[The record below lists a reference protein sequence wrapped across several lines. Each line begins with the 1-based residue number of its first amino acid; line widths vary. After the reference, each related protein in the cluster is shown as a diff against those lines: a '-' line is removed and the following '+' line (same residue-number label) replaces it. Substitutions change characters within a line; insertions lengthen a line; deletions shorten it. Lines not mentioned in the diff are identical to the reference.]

1 MRALSDVHLAKET
14 ESTTQAGI
22 DVHLMVVDSWFG
34 RKGHPFVSYDAVIIG
49 SGPNGLAAAITL
61 AQTGW
66 RVLVIEAKATPGG
79 GMRTLE
85 VMLPG
90 FRHDICAAI
99 HPLGM
104 ASPFF
109 RNLPLANYGLEWI
122 LSPVALAH
130 PLDDGAAVAVT
141 TSLEET
147 AANLGVDDRAWR
159 LLFQPLV
166 DRWQDALDDLLAPLH
181 FPRHPLLLAGYALPL
196 AAPATLL
203 ARTLFRGERARAVF
217 AGMAGH
223 SVLPLDRPPT
233 AAFGLLLT
241 MLAQTV
247 GWPVARGGSQAIA
260 DALVRYAQSL
270 GVELVCGWEVTD
282 IAELP
287 PARAYL
293 FDTAPKGL
301 LRIAG
306 DRLPPGYRRQL
317 ERFRYNPGV
326 FKVDWAL
333 DGPIPWT
340 AAACRQSATVHV
352 GGTMGEIAAAER
364 AVWRGEHPVRPFVLL
379 AQQSLFDPTRAPG
392 KQVAWA
398 YCHVP
403 NGSTVDMTAAIE
415 AQVERF
421 APGFRERILA
431 RETRHAAAMEVYNAN
446 YVGGDIN
453 GGVQDLFQHFTRP
466 SLSLTPYRTP
476 AKGIYLCSS
485 STPPGG
491 GVHGMCGYYA
501 AQTVL
506 RDWRG

>member
-1 MRALSDVHLAKET
+1 M
-14 ESTTQAGI
+14 
-22 DVHLMVVDSWFG
+22 
-34 RKGHPFVSYDAVIIG
+34 SYDAIIIG

-61 AQTGW
+61 AEAGQ
-66 RVLVIEAKATPGG
+66 RVLVVEAKATPGG
-79 GMRTLE
+79 GMRTDE
-85 VMLPG
+85 ITLPG
-90 FRHDICAAI
+90 FKHDICSAI
-99 HPLGM
+99 HPLGL

-109 RNLPLANYGLEWI
+109 RHLSLTDSGLEWI
-122 LSPVALAH
+122 VPPISLAH
-130 PLDDGAAVAVT
+130 PLDDGGAVVVT
-141 TSLEET
+141 PSLSET
-147 AANLGVDDRAWR
+147 AAGLGQDGAMWQR
-159 LLFQPLV
+159 LFGQLV
-166 DRWQDALDDLLAPLH
+166 ARWPAMIDDLLAPFH
-181 FPRHPLLLAGYALPL
+181 IPRHPLLFGAYAPLLAM
-196 AAPATLL
+196 PATWL
-203 ARTLFRGERARAVF
+203 ARTLFRSERARALF

-223 SVLPLDRPPT
+223 SVLPLESAPT
-233 AAFGLLLT
+233 AAVGLLLT

-247 GWPVARGGSQAIA
+247 GWPVAKGGSQAIA
-260 DALVRYAQSL
+260 DALVRHLRQL
-270 GVELVCGWEVTD
+270 GGDIVCGLPVND

-301 LRIAG
+301 LKIAG
-306 DRLPPGYRRQL
+306 SRLPAGYRRQL

-333 DGPIPWT
+333 DGPIPWK
-340 AAACRQSATVHV
+340 AAACHRSATVHL
-352 GGTMGEIAAAER
+352 GGTLDEIAASER
-364 AVWRGEHPVRPFVLL
+364 AVWRGEHPAKPFVLL
-379 AQQSLFDPTRAPG
+379 AQQSLFDPTRAPAG
-392 KQVAWA
+392 RHVGWA

-403 NGSTVDMTAAIE
+403 NGSTVDMSAAIE

-431 RETRHAAAMEVYNAN
+431 RTTHHAAAMEAYNPN

-476 AKGIYLCSS
+476 AKGIYICSS

-506 RDWRG
+506 QDWHECAPNSRAP

>member
-1 MRALSDVHLAKET
+1 M
-14 ESTTQAGI
+14 
-22 DVHLMVVDSWFG
+22 
-34 RKGHPFVSYDAVIIG
+34 SYDAVIIG

-61 AQTGW
+61 AQAGH
-66 RVLVIEAKATPGG
+66 RVLVVEAKTTPGG
-79 GMRTLE
+79 GTRTQELT
-85 VMLPG
+85 LPG
-90 FRHDICAAI
+90 FKHDICAAI
-99 HPLGM
+99 HPLGL

-109 RNLPLANYGLEWI
+109 RNLSLVAEGLEWI
-122 LSPVALAH
+122 LPPASLAH
-130 PLDDGAAVAVT
+130 PLDGGTAVAVT
-141 TSLEET
+141 RSLDET
-147 AANLGVDDRAWR
+147 AGELGEDGRMWR
-159 LLFQPLV
+159 RLFGVLAAQWENV
-166 DRWQDALDDLLAPLH
+166 IDDLLAPLH
-181 FPRHPLLLAGYALPL
+181 FPHHPLLFGVYAPL
-196 AAPATLL
+196 LVAPAGLL
-203 ARTLFRGERARAVF
+203 AKTFFRGERARAVF

-223 SVLPLDRPPT
+223 SILPLESPPT
-233 AAFGLLLT
+233 AAVGLLLS

-247 GWPVARGGSQAIA
+247 GWPVAKGGSQAIA
-260 DALVRYAQSL
+260 DALVRHLQRL
-270 GVELVCGWEVTD
+270 GGDVVCGWAVTD
-282 IAELP
+282 LAELP

-306 DRLPPGYRRQL
+306 DRLPSSYRRQL
-317 ERFRYNPGV
+317 ERYRYNPGV

-340 AAACRQSATVHV
+340 AAACHRSATVHV
-352 GGTMGEIAAAER
+352 GGTLDEIAASER
-364 AVWRGEHPVRPFVLL
+364 AVWRGEHPARPFVLL
-379 AQQSLFDPTRAPG
+379 AQQSLFDPSRAPAG

-415 AQVERF
+415 EQVERF
-421 APGFRERILA
+421 APGFRDRILA
-431 RETRHAAAMEVYNAN
+431 RATRHAAAMETYNPN

-476 AKGIYLCSS
+476 AKGIYICSS

-501 AQTVL
+501 AQMALT
-506 RDWRG
+506 DWRCGLS